1 MPTYLYRFEDGTEVE
16 VVQSIHDDPLVHYTH
31 PDLLHAM
38 PVNRV
43 PQRPVANFKGS
54 GWARK

>member
-1 MPTYLYRFEDGTEVE
+1 MPVYRYKFEDGVE
-16 VVQSIHDDPLVHYTH
+16 IDVGQPIDSDPFEYLTH

-38 PVNRV
+38 PVKRV
-43 PQRPVANFKGS
+43 PQAVVANFKGS